1 MISSQEESSLEEP
14 ASERDKQAVEIPER
28 LRRYIDDIRLPLPPL
43 TDLDEPLRVDSLG
56 FVRLV
61 AFLESDLGIRLEDE
75 ELIAENFET
84 LRTLGKLLA
93 SKIPTTPKP
102 QTASPVFPSA
112 RRVSQPPFFKND

>member
-28 LRRYIDDIRLPLPPL
+28 LRRYIDDIRLPLSPL
-43 TDLDEPLRVDSLG
+43 TDLDEPLQVDSLG

-61 AFLESDLGIRLEDE
+61 AFLESNLGIRLEDE
-75 ELIAENFET
+75 ELIAENFQT

-93 SKIPTTPKP
+93 SKSPTTPKP
-102 QTASPVFPSA
+102 PTASPVFPSA
-112 RRVSQPPFFKND
+112 RRVSQPRPFKND